1 MAHRIDDNHHLMQLL
16 FFVENIYN
24 DFIKQRK
31 ELDTLTFSPLSR
43 NTSVMTETGPYISSD
58 LRRMI
63 NEVSFQYAESNYTY
77 CNIPISIK
85 IYKPASYSKR
95 KVKMILELINFMIY
109 YCKSVN
115 QSFHDKLNIKIVL
128 SPFKKELQG
137 SMVLSAHNVNSGFT
151 QRDYANGVSS
161 IVVYREEEVV
171 KVLIHELLHALDI
184 DCKTRMRDDEQKFAK
199 LFGMYTGVN
208 INESF
213 TDAYA
218 CLLNVVYCSML
229 LSRGQDTKQDIIKQV
244 VKCETVHIVKIG
256 HRILL
261 NTSKQRQETTNVFAY
276 YVLKAMIWTHL
287 EGFCKYLKDHQF
299 KIGSCKEFARYLY
312 HVVQRNSINKSSGLM
327 DNVGFQHKV
336 NNIMVSD
343 AVKKR
348 IKHVKLTSI
357 RMSSIDIL

>member
-1 MAHRIDDNHHLMQLL
+1 MAQRIDGDHHLMQLL

-24 DFIKQRK
+24 DFIKERK
-31 ELDTLTFSPLSR
+31 ELSHLTFSALSG

-85 IYKPASYSKR
+85 IYKPSSYSKQ
-95 KVKMILELINFMIY
+95 KVKLILELINFMIY
-109 YCKSVN
+109 YCKTVN

-137 SMVLSAHNVNSGFT
+137 SIAFSAYNVNSGFT

-184 DCKTRMRDDEQKFAK
+184 DCKTKMREDEQKFAK

-218 CLLNVVYCSML
+218 CLLNVVYCSIL
-229 LSRGQDTKQDIIKQV
+229 LSRGQFVEQNIIKQV
-244 VKCETVHIVKIG
+244 VKCETVHIVKMG
-256 HRILL
+256 HKVLL
-261 NTSKQRQETTNVFAY
+261 NTSNQRLETTNVLAY
-276 YVLKAMIWTHL
+276 YVLKALVWTHL

-299 KIGSCKEFARYLY
+299 RIGSCKEFAKYMY
-312 HVVQRNSINKSSGLM
+312 QVVQDNGVGLV
-327 DNVGFQHKV
+327 DKLYNVAMQHKK

-348 IKHVKLTSI
+348 VKHIKLNSI